1 MRTQTHFHLQ
11 RKTLYFQNELQTLL
25 GDPDPGDAVKN
36 YFFKLSPKQDLITS
50 LTSLLL
56 LVLYVVVCCSMLL
69 SGGAYVVQRMTGA
82 GSWVVI
88 SVTILHTPSEQVV
101 STNTAQLV
109 SRMMM
114 ILSHTHHHAYHII
127 LSIDYKTFSLKLLEL
142 LIYTTFH
149 YVSIKLIM
157 SSLQVYAPL
166 FLIILF

>member
-1 MRTQTHFHLQ
+1 
-11 RKTLYFQNELQTLL
+11 
-25 GDPDPGDAVKN
+25 
-36 YFFKLSPKQDLITS
+36 
-50 LTSLLL
+50 
-56 LVLYVVVCCSMLL
+56 MLL

-114 ILSHTHHHAYHII
+114 ILSHTHHHAHHII

>member
-1 MRTQTHFHLQ
+1 MSYY
-11 RKTLYFQNELQTLL
+11 KLQTLL

-56 LVLYVVVCCSMLL
+56 LVLYECNVVVCCSMLL

-127 LSIDYKTFSLKLLEL
+127 LSIDYRTFSLKLLKL
-142 LIYTTFH
+142 LRFLYFI
-149 YVSIKLIM
+149 
-157 SSLQVYAPL
+157 QL
-166 FLIILF
+166 FTI